1 MVLVPR
7 FKMGPP
13 SRSFAAD
20 AHDCIMVATRP
31 GRPNTKFVARD
42 LCAHDGELPSVSSQ
56 LLTRSRKSAA
66 VLAAVKGKSLRD
78 GLRPPLTAA
87 PRSSLA
93 KTRSGREMSQPGRTR
108 RWPITKGLDT
118 NRPIHVQALV
128 PYKSKTTVRRRS
140 YGIAARDRVPTRS
153 GTQTTRSRQHRSA
166 H

>member
-7 FKMGPP
+7 FRMGPP

-20 AHDCIMVATRP
+20 AHRLHHGCDPSGSAEY
-31 GRPNTKFVARD
+31 KFVARD

-66 VLAAVKGKSLRD
+66 VLAAVKGKTLRD

-93 KTRSGREMSQPGRTR
+93 KTRSGRG
-108 RWPITKGLDT
+108 DVAV
-118 NRPIHVQALV
+118 RPNKETANNER
-128 PYKSKTTVRRRS
+128 P
-140 YGIAARDRVPTRS
+140 
-153 GTQTTRSRQHRSA
+153 
-166 H
+166 